1 MTTPPSPVAIVAL
14 NGSPRTT
21 SRTGILLG
29 QIAEA
34 LADRIPATI
43 RTIEAAREAPHLL
56 TALSRDRVSDAGEV
70 LLRAIETAD
79 LLVVGTPV
87 YRASYTGVLKHI
99 FDLVDRD
106 ALAGRV
112 ALLAATGGTPLHGL
126 VGDHQLRPLLGFF
139 RAVTVPTVVYA
150 TAAEVADPP
159 SDALQARI
167 DQAAD
172 EAAWLLS
179 APRPGNRLVERRLAA
194 HA

>member
-1 MTTPPSPVAIVAL
+1 MTQPPSTVAIVVL

-21 SRTGILLG
+21 SRTGTLLG

-34 LADRIPATI
+34 LADRVPATI
-43 RTIEAAREAPHLL
+43 RT
-56 TALSRDRVSDAGEV
+56 
-70 LLRAIETAD
+70 
-79 LLVVGTPV
+79 
-87 YRASYTGVLKHI
+87 TGVLKHI

-126 VGDHQLRPLLGFF
+126 IGDHQLRPLLGFF

-150 TAAEVADPP
+150 TAPEVADPP

-167 DQAAD
+167 NQAAD

-179 APRPGNRLVERRLAA
+179 APRPGNRLVERRLAT